1 MQGLRR
7 LLPHMFSSRGQH
19 WNVFSCKCED
29 NLLYE
34 LGGIQPDPRD
44 FVIARKAAYA
54 VPQST
59 SILPETSDSLCSLL
73 ILTLQHDGECIAAAG
88 FDLHTCQD

>member
-7 LLPHMFSSRGQH
+7 LLPHMLGSRGQH
-19 WNVFSCKCED
+19 RNICSCECED
-29 NLLYE
+29 NLLHE

-44 FVIARKAAYA
+44 FVVACKAANA

-59 SILPETSDSLCSLL
+59 SILPETRDSLCSLL
-73 ILTLQHDGECIAAAG
+73 TLTLQHNNKCIAAAG
-88 FDLHTCQD
+88 SH